1 MGRAGGCVL
10 RVDGGPRHLLPHRP
24 LLPQAGDKEVQQAA
38 RQDRY
43 QQGAI
48 IYINNINL
56 QSVIKHFPPWPF
68 NKLSAQLQPHQSD

>member
-1 MGRAGGCVL
+1 MGRAGGGVL

-24 LLPQAGDKEVQQAA
+24 LLPQAGDQEVQQAA

-56 QSVIKHFPPWPF
+56 QSVINIFPPWPF
-68 NKLSAQLQPHQSD
+68 NKLSAQLQPHQSE

>member
-1 MGRAGGCVL
+1 MGRAGGGVL

-24 LLPQAGDKEVQQAA
+24 LLPQAGDQEVQQAA

-48 IYINNINL
+48 IN
-56 QSVIKHFPPWPF
+56 
-68 NKLSAQLQPHQSD
+68 